1 MPISE
6 GIVEKLTGDV
16 ASMLNDI
23 EASTAMTEL
32 LHKYRDPGFI

>member
-1 MPISE
+1 LFLPDWPTTQTS
-6 GIVEKLTGDV
+6 DV